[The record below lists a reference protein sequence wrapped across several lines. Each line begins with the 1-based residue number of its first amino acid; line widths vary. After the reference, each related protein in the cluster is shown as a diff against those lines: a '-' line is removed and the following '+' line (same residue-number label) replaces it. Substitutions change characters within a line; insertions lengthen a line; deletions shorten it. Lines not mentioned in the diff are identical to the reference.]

1 MPWLSGHEGGREP
14 NDMALILDSGA
25 LIALERN
32 DRGMWRR
39 LKSALLLHE
48 IPVTHGGV
56 VGQIWRGKGA
66 RSALLARALAGLDV
80 RGIDEALGKRSGE
93 LLARA
98 KKNDVID
105 AALVLLS
112 VDGDTIVTSDPG
124 DLAPL
129 ARSAG
134 HVVDILPT

>member
-1 MPWLSGHEGGREP
+1 
-14 NDMALILDSGA
+14 MALILDSGA

-39 LKSALLLHE
+39 LKSALLFHE
-48 IPVTHGGV
+48 IPITHGGV
-56 VGQIWRGKGA
+56 VGQAWRGKGA

-80 RGIDEALGKRSGE
+80 RAIDEALGKRSGE

-98 KKNDVID
+98 KKSDLID

-129 ARSAG
+129 ARAAG